1 MLVFNRKFEHHS
13 SVGFHA
19 NEGLLFCNVNL
30 ERKLRVILQY
40 DTYFKKTEIMF
51 SLLLLGRGTYTCF
64 GWLSGLRTS
73 V

>member
-1 MLVFNRKFEHHS
+1 MREYNRKFEHHS

-40 DTYFKKTEIMF
+40 DTYFKNRNNV
-51 SLLLLGRGTYTCF
+51 LLPLLGTGTYTCF

>member
-1 MLVFNRKFEHHS
+1 MLEYNRKFEHHS

-30 ERKLRVILQY
+30 ERKLRVILKS
-40 DTYFKKTEIMF
+40 DTYLK
-51 SLLLLGRGTYTCF
+51 LLLLGRGTYTCF